1 MEILMKDKPF
11 GQIVS
16 ITGMSVTIE
25 IYQSVLADN
34 LEQEKV
40 LGIGENIKLNVG
52 TVGDIFLI
60 GGTSTHQVMHFGI
73 FEEIKL
79 ISTFEQDPY
88 NYPNNE
94 YKNKAIAVAKV
105 IGYQDFQEKNSLK
118 FMRGVGHYPKFNA
131 KSYLLTPEEKKQ
143 LFSLDEGAGIA
154 IGRASGVQDE
164 EVSIHIDKFL
174 GKHSVILG
182 STGSGKS
189 STVASIM
196 QSVLKTHQY
205 SHIVFFDPHDEYDT
219 AFPNKR
225 GSYKV
230 NKINANDLSIPYWLL
245 NFDEFQS
252 IFLGEVDA
260 NKNSNGI
267 RILKEV
273 IVTLKESKQEE
284 LKNAVGE
291 ISKVNINAP
300 LYFSFHEDLL
310 PVLIKLNKRTIWSS
324 DNEPAID
331 IETGGFLPSSGNT
344 NVNRDGKN
352 DKVHQD
358 KNYYGELDQIIEK
371 LQSVFSD
378 RRYQFLFPSEMN
390 NANSTLFYSFME
402 SLLSV
407 PTDGKANQ
415 LTIFDLSTLP
425 SEVLPI
431 IIGVISRICF
441 EYKLW
446 DSNPKKLPLYL
457 VFEEAHNYIPK
468 ETTSITRLPKKY
480 LSRIAKEGRK
490 YGINQLIVSQRPSD
504 LCETII
510 SQCSNFFVMRVTN
523 PNDQS
528 FINQVL
534 PDHLNT
540 LSSMIPFFQN
550 GECLI
555 AGECVTIP
563 TKVIINPPFPEPNSS
578 DVKFSS
584 VWKKRLINYKV
595 KDTIHRWWDVK

>member
-1 MEILMKDKPF
+1 MDILMKEHPF
-11 GQIVS
+11 GQITS

-25 IYQSVLADN
+25 IYQSVLTDN

-40 LGIGENIKLNVG
+40 IEIGENIKLNVG
-52 TVGDIFLI
+52 TVGDIFLL
-60 GGTSTHQVMHFGI
+60 GGPSTHQVMHFGI

-79 ISTFEQDPY
+79 VSTFEQDPH
-88 NYPNNE
+88 NNQINVE
-94 YKNKAIAVAKV
+94 FKNKAIAIAKV
-105 IGYQDFQEKNSLK
+105 IGYQDLKEKNMLK
-118 FMRGVGHYPKFNA
+118 FMRGAGHYPKFNA
-131 KSYLLTPEEKKQ
+131 KCYLLTPEEKKQ
-143 LFSLDEGAGIA
+143 LFSLDEGTGIA

-196 QSVLKTHQY
+196 QNVLKTHRY

-219 AFPNKR
+219 AFPDKR

-230 NKINANDLSIPYWLL
+230 NKINANDLNIPYWLL

-252 IFLGEVDA
+252 IFLGEVDPF
-260 NKNSNGI
+260 KNSNGI
-267 RILKEV
+267 RILKEM
-273 IVTLKESKQEE
+273 IVSIKEQEHE
-284 LKNAVGE
+284 MIIDTVGE
-291 ISKVNINAP
+291 ISKANINAP
-300 LYFSFHEDLL
+300 LYYSFEDLL
-310 PVLIKLNKRTIWSS
+310 PKLIKLNKRTIWNS
-324 DNEPAID
+324 DNAPAINN
-331 IETGGFLPSSGNT
+331 ETGEYLPSSGNT
-344 NVNRDGKN
+344 NIDRNGKN

-358 KNYYGELDQIIEK
+358 KNYYGELDQVIEK

-378 RRYQFLFPSEMN
+378 RRYQFLFSKDKN
-390 NANSTLFYSFME
+390 DSTSFYSFME

-407 PTDGKANQ
+407 STGVRSTQ
-415 LTIFDLSTLP
+415 LTIIDLSTLP

-431 IIGVISRICF
+431 IIGVVSRLCF

-446 DSNPKKLPLYL
+446 DPNPKKLPLYL

-468 ETTSITRLPKKY
+468 ETTSTTRLPKKY

-510 SQCSNFFVMRVTN
+510 SQCSNFLVMRVTN
-523 PNDQS
+523 PNDQT
-528 FINQVL
+528 FINRVL
-534 PDHLNT
+534 PDHLNS
-540 LSSMIPFFQN
+540 LSNMIPFFQN

-563 TKVIINPPFPEPNSS
+563 TKVIITPPIPEPNSS

-584 VWKKRLINYKV
+584 VWKKRLINYNV
-595 KDTIHRWWDVK
+595 QDTIHRWWDVN

>member
-1 MEILMKDKPF
+1 MDILMKDQPF

-25 IYQSVLADN
+25 IYQQILGNN

-40 LGIGENIKLNVG
+40 VEVGKNIKLNVG

-60 GGTSTHQVMHFGI
+60 GGPSTNNIIHFGI

-79 ISTFEQDPY
+79 VSSFEQDLHQFQGSTEP
-88 NYPNNE
+88 
-94 YKNKAIAVAKV
+94 KNKAIAVAKV
-105 IGYQDFQEKNSLK
+105 IGYQDLKEKNKLK
-118 FMRGVGHYPKFNA
+118 FMRGAGHYPKFNA
-131 KSYLLTPEEKKQ
+131 KCFLLAPEEKKQ
-143 LFSLDEGAGIA
+143 LFALSEGTGIK
-154 IGRASGVQDE
+154 IGKASGVQDE

-189 STVASIM
+189 CTVASIM
-196 QSVLKTHQY
+196 QNVLKSHPY
-205 SHIVFFDPHDEYDT
+205 SHVVFFDPHDEYEK

-230 NKINANDLSIPYWLL
+230 NKIGASDLHIPYWLL

-252 IFLGEVDA
+252 VFLGEVDPY
-260 NKNSNGI
+260 KNSNGI

-273 IVTLKESKQEE
+273 IVSLKEQEHE
-284 LKNAVGE
+284 KIKSNVGE
-291 ISKVNINAP
+291 IIKVSINAP
-300 LYFSFHEDLL
+300 LYFSFIEELL
-310 PVLIKLNKRTIWSS
+310 PMLLKMNKRTIWSS
-324 DNEPAID
+324 DNQPAID
-331 IETGGFLPSSGNT
+331 LNTGDYLPSSGNT
-344 NVNRDGKN
+344 NIPRDGGN

-358 KNYYGELDQIIEK
+358 KNYYGELDQVIEK
-371 LQSVFSD
+371 LQSIYYD
-378 RRYQFLFPSEMN
+378 RRYQFLFPEN
-390 NANSTLFYSFME
+390 FGDSTAFYSFME

-407 PTDGKANQ
+407 PSKGKTTQ
-415 LTIFDLSTLP
+415 LTIFDLSNLP
-425 SEVLPI
+425 SEVMPI

-441 EYKLW
+441 EYKQW

-468 ETTSITRLPKKY
+468 ETNSTTRLPKKY

-490 YGINQLIVSQRPSD
+490 YGINQLIISQRPSD
-504 LCETII
+504 LCETIV
-510 SQCSNFFVMRVTN
+510 SQCSNFFVLRVTN
-523 PNDQS
+523 PNDQA

-534 PDHLNT
+534 PDHLNS

-550 GECLI
+550 GECLV

-563 TKVIINPPFPEPNSS
+563 TKVIITPPSPEPNSS
-578 DVKFSS
+578 DVMFSS
-584 VWKKRLINYKV
+584 AWKRKLNNYNV
-595 KDTIHRWWDVK
+595 QETIHRWWDIK

>member
-1 MEILMKDKPF
+1 MDILMKGKPF

-25 IYQSVLADN
+25 IYQDVLRDN

-40 LGIGENIKLNVG
+40 LEAGKNIKLNVG

-60 GGTSTHQVMHFGI
+60 GGPSTHNVIHFGI

-79 ISTFEQDPY
+79 VSSFEQDP
-88 NYPNNE
+88 NSIQMSFEPR
-94 YKNKAIAVAKV
+94 NKALAVAKV
-105 IGYQDFQEKNSLK
+105 IGYQALSEKNKLK
-118 FMRGVGHYPKFNA
+118 FMRGAGHYPKFNA
-131 KSYLLTPEEKKQ
+131 KCHLLSPEEKMQ
-143 LFSLDEGAGIA
+143 LFALDEGAGIT
-154 IGRASGVQDE
+154 IGKASGVQEE

-196 QSVLKTHQY
+196 QNILKNHPY
-205 SHIVFFDPHDEYDT
+205 SHVVFFDPHDEYGN
-219 AFPNKR
+219 AFPNNV
-225 GSYKV
+225 GGFKV
-230 NKINANDLSIPYWLL
+230 NKIESKNLYIPYWLL

-252 IFLGEVDA
+252 VFLGEVDP

-273 IVTLKESKQEE
+273 IVSLKEQEHNKVN
-284 LKNAVGE
+284 LTVGE
-291 ISKVNINAP
+291 IKKVNINAP
-300 LYFSFHEDLL
+300 LYYSFIDELL
-310 PVLIKLNKRTIWSS
+310 PTLLKLNKKTIWSS

-331 IETGGFLPSSGNT
+331 IETGEFLPSSGNT
-344 NVNRDGKN
+344 NVLRDGKN

-358 KNYYGELDQIIEK
+358 KNYYGELDQVIEK
-371 LQSVFSD
+371 LQSVYSD
-378 RRYQFLFPSEMN
+378 RRYQFLFSEN
-390 NANSTLFYSFME
+390 YDVSTAFYAFME

-407 PTDGKANQ
+407 PSRGETTQ

-425 SEVLPI
+425 SEVMPI

-446 DSNPKKLPLYL
+446 DPSPKRLPLYL

-468 ETTSITRLPKKY
+468 ESNATTRLPKKY
-480 LSRIAKEGRK
+480 LGRIAKEGRK
-490 YGINQLIVSQRPSD
+490 YGINQLIISQRPSD
-504 LCETII
+504 LCETIV
-510 SQCSNFFVMRVTN
+510 SQCSNFFVLRVTN

-540 LSSMIPFFQN
+540 LSGMIPFFQN
-550 GECLI
+550 GECLV

-563 TKVIINPPFPEPNSS
+563 TKVIITPPHPEPNSS
-578 DVKFSS
+578 DVEFSS
-584 VWKKRLINYKV
+584 VWKRKLEEYNV
-595 KDTIHRWWDVK
+595 HDTIHRWWDVE

>member
-1 MEILMKDKPF
+1 MDILMKDHPF

-25 IYQSVLADN
+25 IYQDILANN

-40 LGIGENIKLNVG
+40 LEAGKNIKLNVG
-52 TVGDIFLI
+52 TVGDIFLV
-60 GGTSTHQVMHFGI
+60 GGPSTHNIMHFGI

-79 ISTFEQDPY
+79 VSSFEQDPY
-88 NYPNNE
+88 GLHRSTEP
-94 YKNKAIAVAKV
+94 KNKAIAVAKV
-105 IGYQDFQEKNSLK
+105 IGYQDLKVKNELK
-118 FMRGVGHYPKFNA
+118 FMRGAGHYPKFNA
-131 KSYLLTPEEKKQ
+131 KCHLLSPEEKKQ
-143 LFSLDEGAGIA
+143 LFALNEGAGIT
-154 IGRASGVQDE
+154 IGKASGVQE
-164 EVSIHIDKFL
+164 EDISIHIDKFL

-189 STVASIM
+189 CTVASIM
-196 QSVLKTHQY
+196 QNVLKSHPY
-205 SHIVFFDPHDEYDT
+205 SHVVFFDPHDEYDN

-230 NKINANDLSIPYWLL
+230 NKIDSVDLHTPYWLL

-252 IFLGEVDA
+252 VFLGEVDLY
-260 NKNSNGI
+260 KNSNGI
-267 RILKEV
+267 RILKET
-273 IVTLKESKQEE
+273 IVSLKEREQE
-284 LKNAVGE
+284 KIKATVGE
-291 ISKVNINAP
+291 IAKVNINAP
-300 LYFSFHEDLL
+300 LYFSFADELL
-310 PVLIKLNKRTIWSS
+310 PTLIRLNKRTIWSS

-331 IETGGFLPSSGNT
+331 LSTGDFLPSSGNT
-344 NVNRDGKN
+344 NIPRDGKM

-358 KNYYGELDQIIEK
+358 KNYYGELDQVIEK
-371 LQSVFSD
+371 LQSIYSD
-378 RRYQFLFPSEMN
+378 RRYQFLFPN
-390 NANSTLFYSFME
+390 NFDVSTSFYRFME

-407 PTDGKANQ
+407 PSGGKTTQ

-425 SEVLPI
+425 SEVMPI

-446 DSNPKKLPLYL
+446 DPSPKKLPLYL

-468 ETTSITRLPKKY
+468 ESNSITRLPKKY
-480 LSRIAKEGRK
+480 LGRIAKEGRK
-490 YGINQLIVSQRPSD
+490 YGINQLIISQRPSD
-504 LCETII
+504 LCETIV
-510 SQCSNFFVMRVTN
+510 SQCSNFFVLRVTN
-523 PNDQS
+523 PNDQA

-550 GECLI
+550 GECLV

-563 TKVIINPPFPEPNSS
+563 TKVIITPPSPEPNSS
-578 DVKFSS
+578 DVGFSS
-584 VWKKRLINYKV
+584 IWKRRLNNYNV
-595 KDTIHRWWDVK
+595 RDTIHRWWDVE